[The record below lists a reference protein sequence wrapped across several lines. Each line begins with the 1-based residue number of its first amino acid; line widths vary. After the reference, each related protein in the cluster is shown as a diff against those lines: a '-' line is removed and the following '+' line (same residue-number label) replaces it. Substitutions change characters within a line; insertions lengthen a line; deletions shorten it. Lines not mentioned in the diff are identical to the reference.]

1 MSWASERCKSQS
13 TSHRSAE
20 LSNASLN
27 AAEHRLALPRYV
39 ELCHRPPVTIKPA
52 LQLLPQVHEPGRGY
66 PRALLRKLLLRVL
79 SRHLLLRGTAMPCF
93 VPFCGVL
100 QVASSPIHRSRFTIK
115 TWPHVC

>member
-52 LQLLPQVHEPGRGY
+52 PQLLSQVHEPERSNFY
-66 PRALLRKLLLRVL
+66 AV
-79 SRHLLLRGTAMPCF
+79 LRGVSLFFA
-93 VPFCGVL
+93 L
-100 QVASSPIHRSRFTIK
+100 QRTSSQHSAA
-115 TWPHVC
+115 

>member
-1 MSWASERCKSQS
+1 MCWASERCKSQS

-52 LQLLPQVHEPGRGY
+52 PQLLSQSIAWPYVAPPRSLLLSSALFRSVPLSIASHIAAQPSFQVHD
-66 PRALLRKLLLRVL
+66 
-79 SRHLLLRGTAMPCF
+79 
-93 VPFCGVL
+93 
-100 QVASSPIHRSRFTIK
+100 
-115 TWPHVC
+115 